1 MSVLSSFCIY
11 VEGHD
16 QELGVYIYVE
26 GHNQELTVLTS
37 FVCADFI
44 LYVR

>member
-16 QELGVYIYVE
+16 QELSVYIYVE
-26 GHNQELTVLTS
+26 GHDQELTD
-37 FVCADFI
+37 VCADFI